1 VIPIS
6 ARRRERDTLENHPF
20 AFDAA
25 AVEKL
30 ETAVSAYHGCR
41 YAVAFN
47 TPESAMTAALT
58 AAGVRSSDAV
68 IAAAMAPQHHYS
80 ALARLQAG
88 VRYCDI
94 GLDGNLYP
102 RALTSLARDDHV
114 KAVLFSHFEGIR
126 AARPTLPDTV
136 ETIEDI
142 TASLT
147 PFTVRRTTVWSLES
161 LMPEGVEKT
170 GFVLTDDAKTAET
183 AKLFRQSGRKNGAVW
198 NYDLLLK
205 GSDAA
210 LSAIA
215 ASVALHQMET
225 LEAVCDRR
233 RETASHLDDMLR
245 GSTLFDLPKRHAGDA
260 PSTYPI
266 LLIPQ
271 LYGPKEDIFSTLP
284 EKGVEAAVC
293 CKPVYKTSAYKD
305 ESVRLPVTEDFYK
318 ALLQLPCHHR
328 LSREEVKK
336 VAQTVRDATETYA
349 YRGCRF

>member
-1 VIPIS
+1 MIPIS
-6 ARRRERDTLENHPF
+6 ARGREREALENF
-20 AFDAA
+20 SFVFDAA
-25 AVEKL
+25 AIEKL
-30 ETAVSAYHGCR
+30 EAAVSAYHGCA

-58 AAGVRSSDAV
+58 AAGVNSGDVV

-102 RALTSLARDDHV
+102 RALTSLARDDM

-126 AARPTLPDTV
+126 AVRPALPDTV

-147 PFTVRRTTVWSLES
+147 PFTVTRTTLWSLES

-170 GFVLTDDAKTAET
+170 GFVLTDDAKIAET

-210 LSAIA
+210 LSAIT
-215 ASVALHQMET
+215 ASVALRQMET

-233 RETASHLDDMLR
+233 RETASHLDDILR
-245 GSTLFDLPKRHAGDA
+245 STLFDKPKRTSDDA
-260 PSTYPI
+260 PASYPI

-271 LYGPKEDIFSTLP
+271 LYCPKEDIFLAI
-284 EKGVEAAVC
+284 EEQGVEAAVC
-293 CKPVYKTSAYKD
+293 CKPVYKTSAFRD

-328 LSREEVKK
+328 LSREEVEK
-336 VAQTVRDATETYA
+336 VAHTVRDATETYA